1 MSKQHLTKS
10 KPTAHDVARE
20 ARVSLATVDRVL
32 NKRDGVR
39 KATVERVN
47 GAIEKL
53 GYVRDLTAANLAR
66 QRTYRFVFVLPDGQ
80 GQFLT
85 GLRKS
90 ISEAVDNAAYERV
103 TARTILVSNRDNAR
117 LTKELQALDPD
128 EIDGMA
134 IMANETPVVRDT
146 IARLKKHGVAVV
158 SLVAD
163 QPNSERDHFVG
174 FDNVSAGRTAATLL
188 GRFAGEQ
195 RGKVAVVVTSMQAR
209 DMIERRLGF
218 DAVMRAEF
226 PNLTPLPSIEAYDD
240 PETAQQ
246 LTLRCLQEHKDVV
259 ALYSIG
265 ASVRGVAD
273 GLQSFGAQRRIIC
286 VDHELTDNS
295 RDLLEAGVLDAV
307 INQNT
312 GHLAR
317 SALRVMR
324 AKCDDAPVLASQ
336 EHIRIEVLFRENL
349 PPRLEPDTQHHVL
362 GGP

>member
-1 MSKQHLTKS
+1 MSDLHLNKP

-39 KATVERVN
+39 KATMERVN
-47 GAIEKL
+47 GAIERL

-66 QRTYRFVFVLPDGQ
+66 QRTYRFVFVLPDGK

-90 ISEAVDNAAYERV
+90 ISEAVENAAYERV
-103 TARTILVSNRDNAR
+103 AARMILVSNRDNSELAR
-117 LTKELQALDPD
+117 VLQALDPA

-134 IMANETPVVRDT
+134 IMSNETPIARDT
-146 IARLKKHGVAVV
+146 VARLKKHGVAVV

-174 FDNVSAGRTAATLL
+174 FDNVSAGRTAASLL
-188 GRFAGEQ
+188 GRFVGER

-218 DAVMRAEF
+218 DAVMRTEF

-240 PETAQQ
+240 PETAEQ
-246 LTLRCLQEHKDVV
+246 LTLRCLEGNEDVV
-259 ALYSIG
+259 ALYSVG
-265 ASVRGVAD
+265 ASVRGVAA
-273 GLQSFGAQRRIIC
+273 GLKRFKAKRRIIC
-286 VDHELTDNS
+286 IDHELTDNS
-295 RDLLEAGVLDAV
+295 RDLLEGGVLDAV

-324 AKCDDAPVLASQ
+324 AQCDNAPVLASQ
-336 EHIRIEVLFRENL
+336 ERIRIEVLFRENL
-349 PPRLEPDTQHHVL
+349 PPRLSPDTQEHLL
-362 GGP
+362 GGS

>member
-1 MSKQHLTKS
+1 MSAKDRSTP
-10 KPTAHDVARE
+10 KPTSQDVARE

-47 GAIEKL
+47 KAIERL
-53 GYVRDLTAANLAR
+53 GYVRDLSAANLAR
-66 QRTYRFVFVLPDGQ
+66 QRTYRFVFVLPDGK

-85 GLRKS
+85 GLRHS
-90 ISEAVDNAAYERV
+90 ISEAVKNALYDRIS
-103 TARTILVSNRDNAR
+103 ARTILVSSRNHTA
-117 LTKELQALDPD
+117 LAQELMALNPD
-128 EIDGMA
+128 EIDGLA
-134 IMANETPVVRDT
+134 IMSHETPIVRDT

-158 SLVAD
+158 SLVSD

-174 FDNVSAGRTAATLL
+174 FDNHSAGRSAGMLL
-188 GRFAGEQ
+188 GRFVGA
-195 RGKVAVVVTSMQAR
+195 RTGKVAVVVTSMHAR
-209 DMIERRLGF
+209 DMLERRLGF
-218 DAVMRAEF
+218 DTVMTERF

-240 PETAQQ
+240 PEVAHA
-246 LTLRCLQEHKDVV
+246 LTRRCLQENDDVV
-259 ALYSIG
+259 AIYSVG

-273 GLQSFGAQRRIIC
+273 AIVEHNAPERLVCI
-286 VDHELTDNS
+286 DHELTDNS

-324 AKCDDAPVLASQ
+324 AKCDEANVLASQ
-336 EHIRIEVLFRENL
+336 EHIRIEVLIRENL
-349 PPRLEPDTQHHVL
+349 PPRV
-362 GGP
+362 

>member
-1 MSKQHLTKS
+1 MSKHHLSKP

-32 NKRDGVR
+32 NKREGVR
-39 KATVERVN
+39 AKTVERVN

-90 ISEAVDNAAYERV
+90 IAEAVENAAYERV
-103 TARTILVSNRDNAR
+103 AARTILISNRDNSK
-117 LTKELQALDPD
+117 LVKELQALDPA
-128 EIDGMA
+128 EIDGLA
-134 IMANETPVVRDT
+134 IMSNETPIARDT
-146 IARLKKHGVAVV
+146 IARMKKHGVAVV

-174 FDNVSAGRTAATLL
+174 FDNVSAGRTAGTLL
-188 GRFAGEQ
+188 GRFAGER

-240 PETAQQ
+240 PETAEE
-246 LTLRCLQEHKDVV
+246 LTLRCLRENSDVV
-259 ALYSIG
+259 AVYSAG
-265 ASVRGVAD
+265 ASVRGVAAA
-273 GLQSFGAQRRIIC
+273 LTTFNAKQRILCI
-286 VDHELTDNS
+286 DHELTDNS

-307 INQNT
+307 INQNS

-324 AKCDDAPVLASQ
+324 AKCDNAPVLASQ
-336 EHIRIEVLFRENL
+336 EHIRIEVLIRENL
-349 PPRLEPDTQHHVL
+349 PPRPEPE
-362 GGP
+362 

>member
-1 MSKQHLTKS
+1 MNANHSSKP

-39 KATVERVN
+39 EATVKRVN

-53 GYVRDLTAANLAR
+53 GYVRDLSAANLAR
-66 QRTYRFVFVLPDGQ
+66 QRTYRFVFVLPDGK

-85 GLRKS
+85 GLRRS
-90 ISEAVDNAAYERV
+90 IAEAVENALYDRIS
-103 TARTILVSNRDNAR
+103 ARTILTSSRNQTA
-117 LTKELQALDPD
+117 LAQELIALDPD
-128 EIDGMA
+128 QIDGLA
-134 IMANETPVVRDT
+134 IMAHETPIVRDT
-146 IARLKKHGVAVV
+146 IARLKKRGVAVV

-188 GRFAGEQ
+188 GRFVGGR
-195 RGKVAVVVTSMQAR
+195 RGKVAVVVTSMHAR
-209 DMIERRLGF
+209 DMIERRNGF
-218 DAVMRAEF
+218 DAVMTEHF

-240 PETAQQ
+240 PETARA
-246 LTLRCLQEHKDVV
+246 LTHRCLLENADVV
-259 ALYSIG
+259 AVYSVG
-265 ASVRGVAD
+265 ASVRGIAD
-273 GLQSFGAQRRIIC
+273 ALISHDAQERLVCI
-286 VDHELTDNS
+286 DHELTDNS
-295 RDLLEAGVLDAV
+295 RELLEAGVLDAV

-324 AKCDDAPVLASQ
+324 AKCDAAPVLASQ
-336 EHIRIEVLFRENL
+336 EHIRIEVLIRENL
-349 PPRLEPDTQHHVL
+349 PLKPT
-362 GGP
+362 

>member
-1 MSKQHLTKS
+1 MTTDQGSNP

-20 ARVSLATVDRVL
+20 AQVSLATVDRVL
-32 NKRDGVR
+32 NNRDGVR
-39 KATVERVN
+39 EATVKRVN

-66 QRTYRFVFVLPDGQ
+66 KRTYQFVFVLPDGQ

-90 ISEAVDNAAYERV
+90 ITEAVENALYERIS
-103 TARTILVSNRDNAR
+103 ARTILISSRNQVA
-117 LTKELQALDPD
+117 LTKQLKALDPD
-128 EIDGMA
+128 EIDGLA
-134 IMANETPVVRDT
+134 IMAHETPIVRDT
-146 IARLKKHGVAVV
+146 IARLKKSGVAVV
-158 SLVAD
+158 SIVAD

-174 FDNVSAGRTAATLL
+174 FDNVYAGRTAATLL
-188 GRFAGEQ
+188 GRFVGPRE
-195 RGKVAVVVTSMQAR
+195 GKVAVVVTSMHAR

-218 DAVMRAEF
+218 DSVMTEQF

-240 PETAQQ
+240 ADTARD
-246 LTLRCLQEHKDVV
+246 LTRRCLSENDDVV
-259 ALYSIG
+259 AVYSVG

-273 GLQSFGAQRRIIC
+273 ALLSYDAPQRLIC
-286 VDHELTDNS
+286 VDHELTENS
-295 RDLLEAGVLDAV
+295 RELLEQGVLDAV

-324 AKCDDAPVLASQ
+324 AKCDNAPVLASQ
-336 EHIRIEVLFRENL
+336 EHIRIEVLIRENL
-349 PPRLEPDTQHHVL
+349 PRRP
-362 GGP
+362 